1 MDVTPTL
8 TITVLVFGFLA
19 FLISGSM
26 GRGSF

>member
-1 MDVTPTL
+1 MLTPTFAL
-8 TITVLVFGFLA
+8 TVIVFGFVA